1 VLIAA
6 ADAIGP
12 ALARLEREEPERLY
26 ALMEEY
32 LPPVLRERAAGR
44 LRTQL
49 PKGYACDAIA
59 KSLAG
64 TIVYREGLAYLEGME
79 PAAIADL
86 ALRYLDAERE
96 TRALAS
102 RVLASRLPERER
114 IAALLRSAATRITPQ
129 R

>member
-1 VLIAA
+1 
-6 ADAIGP
+6 
-12 ALARLEREEPERLY
+12 
-26 ALMEEY
+26 MEEY

-49 PKGYACDAIA
+49 PRGYACDAIA

-86 ALRYLDAERE
+86 ALRYVEAERE
-96 TRALAS
+96 TRARA
-102 RVLASRLPERER
+102 REVLASKLPERER
-114 IAALLRSAATRITPQ
+114 IAALLRSSATRVCPG